1 MYGKVVNATLGQL
14 MKKNTYLFRKQPGNS
29 IFIQLFPVVQVTK
42 NWLKRCEYIY
52 EKQVENT
59 MDVHSPHM

>member
-1 MYGKVVNATLGQL
+1 MYHKVVDATLGQL
-14 MKKNTYLFRKQPGNS
+14 MKKNTYLFRKQPEKS
-29 IFIQLFPVVQVTK
+29 IFIQLFPVVQVSK
-42 NWLKRCEYIY
+42 NWLKPCEYIY